1 MSEGMFVERQKEL
14 FSSFKAGDMN
24 EVLALIQQIKL
35 EFPERLEKIRFWET
49 CAYSILGKA
58 QAAVAA
64 LQEGL
69 KEGIWWN
76 PYILTADPD
85 LRNLQTHDGFKKI
98 VEQCEEI
105 FSTQKENATCELF
118 VYGNRQSEI
127 GILCMHARGTNVK
140 DSAPYW
146 LHEKD
151 EQSYLFGFPQ
161 SSQVFGYQ
169 AYCWDD
175 QEIALKEVEQAHKEF
190 HKVSH
195 IRSQIIG
202 GASQGGKLA
211 IELSL
216 SKALPGIKGFIAVMP
231 AIKNV
236 AAIEAL
242 LKEND
247 YSDLK
252 GYIII
257 GDQDPFYQ
265 NTLDLMAI
273 LKAKKID
280 CQLIVKEGLG
290 HFFPDDFSN
299 MLTEAVAYIVP

>member
-1 MSEGMFVERQKEL
+1 M
-14 FSSFKAGDMN
+14 
-24 EVLALIQQIKL
+24 
-35 EFPERLEKIRFWET
+35 EKIRFWEA
-49 CAYSILGKA
+49 CAFSILGKA
-58 QAAVAA
+58 QAAVAT

-85 LRNLQTHDGFKKI
+85 LRNLQTHDDFKKI

-105 FSTQKENATCELF
+105 FSTQKENAACELF

-140 DSAPYW
+140 DSVPYW

-169 AYCWDD
+169 AYCWDN

-190 HKVSH
+190 HKVSR
-195 IRSQIIG
+195 IRSEIIG

-216 SKALPGIKGFIAVMP
+216 SKTLPGIKGFIAVMP
-231 AIKNV
+231 AIKSV
-236 AAIEAL
+236 AAIAAL

-247 YSDLK
+247 HSDLK

-273 LKAKKID
+273 LKANKID

-290 HFFPDDFSN
+290 HFFPDDFPN
-299 MLTEAVAYIVP
+299 MLSKAVAYIVS

>member
-1 MSEGMFVERQKEL
+1 MSEGKFVERQKEL
-14 FSSFKAGDMN
+14 FSSFEKGDMN
-24 EVLALIQQIKL
+24 EALALIQQIKI
-35 EFPERLEKIRFWET
+35 EFPERLEKIRFWEA
-49 CAYSILGKA
+49 CAFSTLGKE
-58 QAAVAA
+58 QAAVAT

-69 KEGIWWN
+69 KEGLWWN

-85 LRNLQTHDGFKKI
+85 LRNLQTHDDFKKI

-105 FSTQKENATCELF
+105 FNTQKENATCELF

-242 LKEND
+242 LKENNH
-247 YSDLK
+247 SGLK

-265 NTLDLMAI
+265 NTLDLMDI
-273 LKAKKID
+273 LKANKID

-290 HFFPDDFSN
+290 HFFPEDFSN
-299 MLTEAVAYIVP
+299 MLSEAVAYIVP

>member
-1 MSEGMFVERQKEL
+1 MSERRFVERQKEL
-14 FSSFKAGDMN
+14 FSSFEEGNMN
-24 EVLALIQQIKL
+24 ETLALIQQIKL
-35 EFPERLEKIRFWET
+35 AFPERLEKIRFWEA
-49 CAYSILGKA
+49 CAFSTLGKV
-58 QAAVAA
+58 QAAVAT

-85 LRNLQTHDGFKKI
+85 LRNLQTHDDFKKI
-98 VEQCEEI
+98 IEQCEEM
-105 FSTQKENATCELF
+105 FSTQKENAACELF
-118 VYGNRQSEI
+118 VYGNRLSEI

-175 QEIALKEVEQAHKEF
+175 QEIAVKEVEQALKEF
-190 HKVSH
+190 HKGSR
-195 IRSQIIG
+195 IKSGIIG

-216 SKALPGIKGFIAVMP
+216 SKALPRMKGFIAVMP

-247 YSDLK
+247 HSGLK

-273 LKAKKID
+273 LKANKVD
-280 CQLIVKEGLG
+280 CQLLVKEGLG

-299 MLTEAVAYIVP
+299 MLPEAVSYIVS

>member
-1 MSEGMFVERQKEL
+1 MSEGKFVERQKEL
-14 FSSFKAGDMN
+14 FSSFEKGDMN
-24 EVLALIQQIKL
+24 EALALIQQIKI
-35 EFPERLEKIRFWET
+35 EFPERLEKIRFWEA
-49 CAYSILGKA
+49 CAFSILGKE
-58 QAAVAA
+58 QAAVAT

-105 FSTQKENATCELF
+105 FNTQNENATCELF

-242 LKEND
+242 LKENNH
-247 YSDLK
+247 SGLK

-273 LKAKKID
+273 LKAYEID

-299 MLTEAVAYIVP
+299 MLSEAVAYIVS

>member
-1 MSEGMFVERQKEL
+1 MSEGKFVERQKEL
-14 FSSFKAGDMN
+14 FSSFEKGDMN
-24 EVLALIQQIKL
+24 EALALIQQIKI
-35 EFPERLEKIRFWET
+35 EFPERLEKIRFWEA
-49 CAYSILGKA
+49 CAFSTLGKE
-58 QAAVAA
+58 QAAVAT

-85 LRNLQTHDGFKKI
+85 LRNLQTHDDFKKI

-105 FSTQKENATCELF
+105 FNTQKENATCELF

-242 LKEND
+242 LKENNH
-247 YSDLK
+247 SGLK

-265 NTLDLMAI
+265 NTLDLMDI
-273 LKAKKID
+273 LKANKID

-290 HFFPDDFSN
+290 HFFPEDFSN
-299 MLTEAVAYIVP
+299 MLSEAVAYIVP